1 MIQKI
6 RCLRDR
12 WGICQTDIEKNA
24 EVDAII
30 KIAGKNKKTYIMA
43 IGAITNIALAIKM
56 APQIINSIEIIWLG
70 GHSLLQKN
78 NLEYNFEQ
86 DTEAVKTVFDSKVN
100 LTVIPCD
107 NVASNLVTSIYELE
121 HYLKNKGELCE
132 YLIERFYNDGYT
144 GIQKRRVIWDISVI
158 AYLINSEWY
167 KSEKISCPLINEDTS
182 YMPTCDRHKITI
194 VNHLDANAIFSDLFM
209 KLGSGK
215 A

>member
-1 MIQKI
+1 
-6 RCLRDR
+6 
-12 WGICQTDIEKNA
+12 
-24 EVDAII
+24 
-30 KIAGKNKKTYIMA
+30 MA

-132 YLIERFYNDGYT
+132 
-144 GIQKRRVIWDISVI
+144 
-158 AYLINSEWY
+158 
-167 KSEKISCPLINEDTS
+167 
-182 YMPTCDRHKITI
+182 
-194 VNHLDANAIFSDLFM
+194 
-209 KLGSGK
+209 
-215 A
+215 